1 VVTVVVVPAVMP
13 VAVTVVVPMAVVTVV
28 AVVVMVMAVM
38 TVMMAMMTVHMAVVT
53 VHAVTAAAVHHMPT
67 AAAMAAAVTA
77 TMTAG
82 VRGGGGES
90 RHGDSDRCRKGEDCS
105 ALEHFSG
112 SLVPRP
118 GSSPDPCLCVAQDA
132 IGGCAGHHT
141 IVECGAPAA
150 RNPAMA
156 ARGR

>member
-1 VVTVVVVPAVMP
+1 VTVVV
-13 VAVTVVVPMAVVTVV
+13 
-28 AVVVMVMAVM
+28 AVM
-38 TVMMAMMTVHMAVVT
+38 TVVVMMAVMAVVT
-53 VHAVTAAAVHHMPT
+53 VHTVTAAAVHHMPT

-118 GSSPDPCLCVAQDA
+118 GSSPGPCPCVAQDA

-141 IVECGAPAA
+141 IGECRVEPGRTALRTPA
-150 RNPAMA
+150 R
-156 ARGR
+156 